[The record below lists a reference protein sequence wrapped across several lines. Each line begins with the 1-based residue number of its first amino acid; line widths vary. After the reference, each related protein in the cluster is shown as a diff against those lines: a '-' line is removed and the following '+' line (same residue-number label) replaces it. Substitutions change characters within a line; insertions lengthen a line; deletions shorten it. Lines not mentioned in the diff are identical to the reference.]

1 VKLESKFQSFRGKGF
16 QVILYG
22 KGMVKEMEITKVSIR
37 DRLIADLKVIMQNP
51 RDYDFSPRAEINGT
65 TLLIKNNDDDSSTT
79 SFELDSEM
87 MQTAERDR
95 MVELRVKFNVDGM
108 HGVLLHKTPNPRDGP
123 KSKKLA
129 QPSWKTILPLE
140 L

>member
-1 VKLESKFQSFRGKGF
+1 
-16 QVILYG
+16 
-22 KGMVKEMEITKVSIR
+22 MVKEMEITKVSIR
-37 DRLIADLKVIMQNP
+37 TRLIADLKVIMNNP

-65 TLLIKNNDDDSSTT
+65 TLLIKNDDDETSTT

-87 MQTAERDR
+87 MQIAERDR
-95 MVELRVKFNVDGM
+95 MVELRIKFNVEGM
-108 HGVLLHKTPNPRDGP
+108 HGVLLHKTPNPKDGP

-129 QPSWKTILPLE
+129 QPSWKTILPLD

>member
-1 VKLESKFQSFRGKGF
+1 MKLGFKFLSIRGKGF
-16 QVILYG
+16 QVILHG

-51 RDYDFSPRAEINGT
+51 RDYDFAPRAEINGT
-65 TLLIKNNDDDSSTT
+65 TLLIKNNDDEDSTT

-87 MQTAERDR
+87 MKTVERDR
-95 MVELRVKFNVDGM
+95 MLELRVKFNVEGM

>member
-1 VKLESKFQSFRGKGF
+1 MKLGFKFLSNCGKGF
-16 QVILYG
+16 QVILHG

-51 RDYDFSPRAEINGT
+51 RDYDFVPRAEINGT
-65 TLLIKNNDDDSSTT
+65 TLLIKNNDDEDSTT

-87 MQTAERDR
+87 MKTVERDR
-95 MVELRVKFNVDGM
+95 MFELRVKFNVEGM
-108 HGVLLHKTPNPRDGP
+108 HGVLLHKTPITRDGP

>member
-1 VKLESKFQSFRGKGF
+1 MFKFLSNGGKGF

-22 KGMVKEMEITKVSIR
+22 ATMVKEMEITKVSIR
-37 DRLIADLKVIMQNP
+37 ERLIADLKVVMSNP
-51 RDYDFSPRAEINGT
+51 RDYDFSPRAEINGA
-65 TLLIKNNDDDSSTT
+65 TLLIRNNDDEASTT

-87 MQTAERDR
+87 METVERDR
-95 MVELRVKFNVDGM
+95 MVELRVKFNVEGM

-129 QPSWKTILPLE
+129 QPSWKTVLPLD

>member
-1 VKLESKFQSFRGKGF
+1 MKLGFKFLSIRGKGF

-51 RDYDFSPRAEINGT
+51 RDYDFVPRAEINGT
-65 TLLIKNNDDDSSTT
+65 TLLIKNNDDEDSTT

-87 MQTAERDR
+87 MKTVERDR
-95 MVELRVKFNVDGM
+95 MFELRVKFNVEGM
-108 HGVLLHKTPNPRDGP
+108 HGVLLHKTPITRDGP

>member
-1 VKLESKFQSFRGKGF
+1 MKLVFKFLSIRGKGF

-22 KGMVKEMEITKVSIR
+22 TSMVKEMEITKVSIR
-37 DRLIADLKVIMQNP
+37 DRLIADLKVIMNNP

-65 TLLIKNNDDDSSTT
+65 TLFIKNEGDEVPTT

-95 MVELRVKFNVDGM
+95 MVELRVKFNVEGM
-108 HGVLLHKTPNPRDGP
+108 HGVLLNRTPNSRDGP

-129 QPSWKTILPLE
+129 QPSWKTILPLD

>member
-1 VKLESKFQSFRGKGF
+1 MKLEFKFLSVCGKGF

-51 RDYDFSPRAEINGT
+51 RDYDFAPRAEINGT
-65 TLLIKNNDDDSSTT
+65 TLLIKNNDDEDSTT

-87 MQTAERDR
+87 MKTVERDR
-95 MVELRVKFNVDGM
+95 MFELRVKFNVEGM
-108 HGVLLHKTPNPRDGP
+108 HGVLLHKTPITRDGP

>member
-1 VKLESKFQSFRGKGF
+1 
-16 QVILYG
+16 
-22 KGMVKEMEITKVSIR
+22 MVKEMEITKVSIR
-37 DRLIADLKVIMQNP
+37 ERLIADLKVVMSNP

-65 TLLIKNNDDDSSTT
+65 TLLIRNNDDEASNT
-79 SFELDSEM
+79 SFVLDSEM
-87 MQTAERDR
+87 MERSERDR
-95 MVELRVKFNVDGM
+95 MVELRVKFNVEGM

-129 QPSWKTILPLE
+129 QPSWKTVLPLD

>member
-1 VKLESKFQSFRGKGF
+1 VKLEFKFQSICGKGF

-51 RDYDFSPRAEINGT
+51 RDYDFAPRAEINGT
-65 TLLIKNNDDDSSTT
+65 TLLIKNNDDGDSTT

-87 MQTAERDR
+87 MQTVERDR
-95 MVELRVKFNVDGM
+95 MLELRVKFNVEGM

>member
-1 VKLESKFQSFRGKGF
+1 
-16 QVILYG
+16 
-22 KGMVKEMEITKVSIR
+22 
-37 DRLIADLKVIMQNP
+37 MQNP
-51 RDYDFSPRAEINGT
+51 RDYDFAPRAEINGT
-65 TLLIKNNDDDSSTT
+65 TLLIKNNDDEDSTT

-87 MQTAERDR
+87 MQTVERDR
-95 MVELRVKFNVDGM
+95 MLELRVKFNVEGM
-108 HGVLLHKTPNPRDGP
+108 HGVLLHKTPIPRDGP